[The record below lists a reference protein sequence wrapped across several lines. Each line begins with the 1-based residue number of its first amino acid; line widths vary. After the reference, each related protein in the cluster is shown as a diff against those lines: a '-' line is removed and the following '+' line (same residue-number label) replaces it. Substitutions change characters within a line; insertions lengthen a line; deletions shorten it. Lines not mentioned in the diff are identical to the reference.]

1 LDDNSMRT
9 SDDCPKEDIL
19 VGWNAGSLKPR
30 EFEAV
35 SDHLETCSTCQA
47 IIEKLED
54 QSITISRQLA
64 EITTADLD
72 RARQSIEADM
82 QTAKSISSLLAE
94 LSPQNAEPFVPSL
107 QVPCELRQY
116 EVEKLLGHGGMGE
129 VYAARHKNLKRAVA
143 LKVIRSNRQDDPI
156 AQSHFLREIE
166 TAGQLDHPNLVRA
179 YDAWEQDG
187 FLFLA
192 QELLDGDSLG
202 SLATEGKIHTA
213 AEILNY
219 LSEICSGVEQLHAC
233 GFVHRDIKPS
243 NIMRLRDGTVKLI
256 DYGLAVPTD
265 IDDSGV
271 ASRAG
276 TVGYMA
282 PEQASGNGAFD
293 QRSDIYSLGCVL
305 KYLLRFLPIDQT
317 DEQDSTLRSELAQL
331 ADDMTHTRPEDR
343 PSTITAVRERLEVL
357 SKRDEIATTKSGN
370 TNFYLVGAWLLGLIL
385 VSALATYFYRANPV
399 SLGPSHG
406 SETDGGR
413 ASGSNSSINP
423 EMDIQPRTPFKLK
436 MVDVPAGE
444 FVMGGVIGDEA
455 VRAEELPSRT
465 VVFSRPFRI
474 SACEITVGQFRE
486 FVEATG
492 CKTEAERSGEGG
504 WIVSRSSSFGKLDPS
519 FIWSNPGYPVSD
531 NLPVTMV
538 SYDDAVAFCEW
549 LSARDQKT
557 YRLPTEAEWE
567 YCCRAGTTEVHS
579 FPIAKIN
586 EYVWSLDTAGKNVF
600 PRPVGTRQANAWGIY
615 DMVGNVRE
623 WCLDWYSETA
633 YQVDAGRFPAG
644 PETGEKRV
652 VRGGSYSDRDRFFRS
667 SHRGYWP
674 PETVVGNQGFRV
686 VEVP

>member
-1 LDDNSMRT
+1 MRNSH
-9 SDDCPKEDIL
+9 DCPKEDIL
-19 VGWNAGSLKPR
+19 MRWNAGSLKTQ

-35 SDHLETCSTCQA
+35 SDHLETCGNCQA
-47 IIEKLED
+47 YIEKLED
-54 QSITISRQLA
+54 HSITISEQLA
-64 EITTADLD
+64 GITPADLD
-72 RARQSIEADM
+72 RARQSIEDDI

-94 LSPQNAEPFVPSL
+94 LSLQNAEPFVPSL

-116 EVEKLLGHGGMGE
+116 DVEKLLGIGGMGE

-143 LKVIRSNRQDDPI
+143 LKVIRSNRQDDPV

-187 FLFLA
+187 FVFLA
-192 QELLDGDSLG
+192 QELLDGDSLRW
-202 SLATEGKIHTA
+202 LATQGKIHTA
-213 AEILNY
+213 SEILNY
-219 LSEICSGVEQLHAC
+219 TSEICCGVEQLHAR
-233 GFVHRDIKPS
+233 GFLHRDIKPS
-243 NIMRLRDGTVKLI
+243 NAMRLRDGTIKLI
-256 DYGLAVPTD
+256 DYGLAVPAD
-265 IDDSGV
+265 INESGI

-282 PEQASGNGAFD
+282 PEQASGNGAID

-305 KYLLRFLPIDQT
+305 KYLLRHLPAEQT
-317 DEQDSTLRSELAQL
+317 DERDAKLRSKLAQL

-343 PSTITAVRERLEVL
+343 PSTITAVRKRLEQL
-357 SKRDEIATTKSGN
+357 SKRDEIATTKSVS
-370 TNFYLVGAWLLGLIL
+370 TNLYRVGAWLLGLIL
-385 VSALATYFYRANPV
+385 VSALATYFYRTNGV
-399 SLGPSHG
+399 SPG
-406 SETDGGR
+406 SNYASTTNGGR
-413 ASGSNSSINP
+413 AL
-423 EMDIQPRTPFKLK
+423 QPLTPFKLK
-436 MVDVPAGE
+436 MVDIPAGE
-444 FVMGGVIGDEA
+444 FVMGGVSGDEA
-455 VRAEELPSRT
+455 VRAEELPTRN
-465 VVFSRPFRI
+465 VVFSGPFRI

-486 FVEATG
+486 FVETKRY
-492 CKTEAERSGEGG
+492 KTEAERSGEGG
-504 WIVSRSSSFGKLDPS
+504 WLVSRASSFGKLDPS
-519 FIWSNPGYPVSD
+519 FIWSNPGYPLSE

-538 SYDDAVAFCEW
+538 SYNDAVAFCQW
-549 LSARDQKT
+549 LSERDHKT

-567 YCCRAGTTEVHS
+567 YCCRAGTREVHS

-586 EYVWSLDTAGKNVF
+586 EYVWSLDTSGKNVS

-633 YQVDAGRFPAG
+633 YQADAAQFPAG

-652 VRGGSYSDRDRFFRS
+652 VRGGSYMDRDRFFRS

-686 VEVP
+686 VEIQ